1 MPAPSFLSAC
11 LTPMSNPTTARI
23 TINEVVWLA
32 QKKKKREHTPPR
44 PRKGGGLSEFLEEQR
59 STFTPD
65 VHIELSSNRE
75 AVVEGC
81 KGVLEYTP
89 ERVRLSCGSKVVRFI
104 GDALELRCVTD
115 STAVV
120 TGRILLVEFQT

>member
-1 MPAPSFLSAC
+1 MPLQWQCSWIFS
-11 LTPMSNPTTARI
+11 
-23 TINEVVWLA
+23 INEVVCLA
-32 QKKKKREHTPPR
+32 RKKKKQEHTPPP
-44 PRKGGGLSEFLEEQR
+44 PRRGLGLSDFLDEQR
-59 STFTPD
+59 NTFLPD
-65 VHIELSSNRE
+65 MRVEISSNKE

-89 ERVRLSCGSKVVRFI
+89 ERVRLSCGSKILCFV